1 MTPVR
6 VDVVSIFPD
15 YLAPLDLSLI
25 GKARRDGILDVRVH
39 DLRDFAHDRHRTVDD
54 SPFGGGAGMVMKPEP
69 WAEALDAVVASG
81 PGGRGRR
88 AAPARARPGR
98 GAVHARRWH
107 ARWREEPWLAFA
119 CGRYE
124 GLDERVYE
132 HAADRMPVTVVSLG
146 DYVLNGGEVA
156 VLAMVEAVGRLLP
169 GVVGNAESLV
179 EESHEDGL
187 LEYPVY
193 TRPASWDDAG
203 TVREVPAGAALRR
216 PRRDRRA
223 GGTSSASSAPPPGD
237 PTCCRSSATTGALAD
252 LDVRVAVPAD
262 AAELL
267 VLQRACWVREGLAAR
282 GRWVV
287 PPLAEELD
295 DVAAR
300 AGGVDDVRRARAS
313 ADGAPGRLVA
323 SVRARRHPD
332 DATRWEVGRLM
343 VAPDLQG
350 RGLGRELLALAES
363 LAPAD
368 GHRLRAHHRG
378 ARGGQPAPLQAG
390 GLPAGDG
397 RAHPAGHRRPRQ
409 APPLTPT
416 FPPDPGTFTFAPERK
431 WCEPEGSGAELGDGR
446 PGQGCSEALRS
457 SGSSRA

>member
-1 MTPVR
+1 VTPVR
-6 VDVVSIFPD
+6 VDVVSIFPE

-69 WAEALDAVVASG
+69 WAEALDAVVATG
-81 PGGRGRR
+81 PGGE
-88 AAPARARPGR
+88 AAVPHLVVPGPGGVPFSQALARSLAD
-98 GAVHARRWH
+98 
-107 ARWREEPWLAFA
+107 EPWLAFA

-169 GVVGNAESLV
+169 GVVGNADSLV
-179 EESHEDGL
+179 EESHEGGL

-203 TVREVPAGAALRR
+203 IVRDVPAVLLSGDHGAIAAWRHAQRLERTAARR
-216 PRRDRRA
+216 PDLLPA
-223 GGTSSASSAPPPGD
+223 
-237 PTCCRSSATTGALAD
+237 SATAGALAD
-252 LDVRVAVPAD
+252 LDVRVATPAD

-267 VLQRACWVREGLAAR
+267 VLQRACWVREGLGSL

-287 PPLAEELD
+287 PPLVEELP
-295 DVAAR
+295 DVV
-300 AGGVDDVRRARAS
+300 AGLGEWTTYAVRVRS
-313 ADGAPGRLVA
+313 SDGSPGRLVA
-323 SVRARRHPD
+323 SVRGRVRPV
-332 DATRWEVGRLM
+332 DATYWEVGRLM

-363 LAPAD
+363 LAPSSAT
-368 GHRLRAHHRG
+368 GFWLTTGVLEEGNQRFYKRSGYRLVAGEPTYPG
-378 ARGGQPAPLQAG
+378 AVDLTK
-390 GLPAGDG
+390 
-397 RAHPAGHRRPRQ
+397 RRR
-409 APPLTPT
+409 
-416 FPPDPGTFTFAPERK
+416 
-431 WCEPEGSGAELGDGR
+431 
-446 PGQGCSEALRS
+446 
-457 SGSSRA
+457 